1 MHISSAKLLLAQLFF
16 VCNRSCPLIHTYRLG
31 EDLQQD
37 ALVVSVGEE
46 AELLQL
52 AELVLGQ
59 RVLADASCESREGGK
74 EGGGALC

>member
-1 MHISSAKLLLAQLFF
+1 MSMYECTFPRQSFCLHELSL
-16 VCNRSCPLIHTYRLG
+16 RSCPLIHTYRLG

-37 ALVVSVGEE
+37 TLVVSVGEE

-59 RVLADASCESREGGK
+59 RVLADASCESGEGGR
-74 EGGGALC
+74 GGVV